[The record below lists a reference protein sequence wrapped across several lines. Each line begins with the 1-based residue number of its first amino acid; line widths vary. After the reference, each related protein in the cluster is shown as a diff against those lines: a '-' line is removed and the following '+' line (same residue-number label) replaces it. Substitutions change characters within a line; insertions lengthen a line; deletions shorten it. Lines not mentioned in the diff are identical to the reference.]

1 MAVLINI
8 FHGRISRGIAICVC
22 TSTEV
27 CTKSPAHAL
36 AIALALVSESGPKM
50 ICGALSEV
58 QAQSLGW
65 CRTFGADLLTCISR
79 YVI

>member
-1 MAVLINI
+1 MYSKCIRHL
-8 FHGRISRGIAICVC
+8 G
-22 TSTEV
+22 TEV

-65 CRTFGADLLTCISR
+65 CRTFGADLRMLSS
-79 YVI
+79 VL